1 MSKRSL
7 LICLTILCIISLV
20 GCKKE
25 DTKGTYKPLIKGLE
39 WGMKESQAID
49 KLTDTDYE
57 RTEGENKVISYV
69 ELSNPIEKFGYDASV
84 LLVFDKSVCE
94 SIEEEGV
101 LSFIVLS
108 YSDVQE
114 ENLMEGLQKELGSNY
129 RESVIVPEVK
139 NYIWESKMKMK
150 DISEETFDNVCTFL
164 TNMALETSE
173 SVLLPKLNDPVNKI
187 VFSTIKAD
195 SATSLLITY
204 YGEWE
209 EIINY
214 LNDNSK

>member
-1 MSKRSL
+1 MSKRTL
-7 LICLTILCIISLV
+7 LTCLTILCLISLT

-25 DTKGTYKPLIKGLE
+25 NKKDTYKPIIQGLE
-39 WGMKESQAID
+39 WGMKENQAID
-49 KLTDTDYE
+49 QLTGMDYE
-57 RTEGENKVISYV
+57 RTEEENKVISYV
-69 ELSNPIEKFGYDASV
+69 ELSDPIKKFGYDASV

-101 LSFIVLS
+101 LNSIVLR
-108 YSDVQE
+108 YSDVKE
-114 ENLMEGLQKELGSNY
+114 ENLMEGLQKELGSDY

-150 DISEETFDNVCTFL
+150 DIPEETFDNVCTFL
-164 TNMALETSE
+164 VDKAPKTSE
-173 SVLLPKLNDPVNKI
+173 SVLLPKVDEPVNRI
-187 VFSTIKAD
+187 VLRTTESDENT
-195 SATSLLITY
+195 LLSITY

-214 LNDNSK
+214 LNNK